1 MRAHGVS
8 GLFSSPLRLALD
20 RGGSD
25 NARHRLRGTRA
36 RSADPGRGA
45 GNVRALSHCATRL
58 RFALKDESK
67 AATDA
72 IKNTGGVV
80 TVVQSGGQYQ
90 VVIGNDVPEVYAE
103 LMKLLPDLADDSDD
117 DPASGRNLLDAFI
130 ALISGIFSPMLWT
143 LAGTG
148 LFKAFTA
155 MFASFGWLSQTS
167 DTYTVLYA
175 ASDAFM
181 NFLPLVLAV
190 TAARHFKA
198 NQFTSMAIAGALV
211 YPSVVAMNDGA
222 PHTFFGIPL
231 VVMSYT
237 SSVLPIIVAVWVQS
251 YIERACMRLVPSSF
265 RNFMTPWITVLIM
278 VPLTLLTIGPA
289 TTLIADGIAS
299 SVQWLFATVPL
310 IGGIVIGGFW
320 QVFVM
325 FGLHWGLVPI
335 MTQEITTNG
344 YSLIYGPIEAAVLAQ
359 AAATA
364 AVMLRT
370 RDKRT
375 RELAGPA
382 SLSGFLAGVTEP
394 AIYGV
399 NLPRK
404 LPFYF
409 GIVGG
414 AIGGA
419 LGALAGGRVGQAG
432 IFPSLIGLPAYL
444 LDTPNVAL
452 WLIGVILA
460 VVISFTLTFFFGVR
474 DEDTTGTA
482 GPADDVE
489 GAQTA
494 GSADNQTQTTGP
506 EPATAPDGDEGDG
519 KTAGRPGAPADIS
532 VVSPIAGRV
541 IDLQEVPDPVFSSG
555 VMGEGAGIVPA
566 DGTVVAPI
574 TGDVVVATDTG
585 HAFGIKSD
593 DDVEILVHVG
603 IDTVTMK
610 GDGFTAAVVKGQ
622 RVQAGDVL
630 VHVDLERIKA
640 AGYSPI
646 TVLLVTNA
654 ASYTA
659 VTSTRTGQDVQAGQD
674 ALVISR

>member
-1 MRAHGVS
+1 MPGTDYAA
-8 GLFSSPLRLALD
+8 LAPDL
-20 RGGSD
+20 
-25 NARHRLRGTRA
+25 LTRV
-36 RSADPGRGA
+36 GGA

-72 IKNTGGVV
+72 IKNTGSVV

>member
-1 MRAHGVS
+1 MPGTDYAA
-8 GLFSSPLRLALD
+8 LAADL
-20 RGGSD
+20 
-25 NARHRLRGTRA
+25 LTRV
-36 RSADPGRGA
+36 GGA

-155 MFASFGWLSQTS
+155 VFASFGWLSQTS

-474 DEDTTGTA
+474 DEDTTGSA

-494 GSADNQTQTTGP
+494 GGADNQTQTTGP

-519 KTAGRPGAPADIS
+519 KTAGWPGAPADIS

-566 DGTVVAPI
+566 DGTVVAPR

>member
-1 MRAHGVS
+1 MPGTDYAA
-8 GLFSSPLRLALD
+8 LAADL
-20 RGGSD
+20 
-25 NARHRLRGTRA
+25 LTRV
-36 RSADPGRGA
+36 GGA

-155 MFASFGWLSQTS
+155 VFASFGWLSQTS

-190 TAARHFKA
+190 TVARHFKA

-265 RNFMTPWITVLIM
+265 RNFMTPWITVLIR

-474 DEDTTGTA
+474 DEDTTGSA

-494 GSADNQTQTTGP
+494 GGADNQTQTTGP

-519 KTAGRPGAPADIS
+519 KTAGWPGAPADIS

>member
-1 MRAHGVS
+1 M
-8 GLFSSPLRLALD
+8 P
-20 RGGSD
+20 
-25 NARHRLRGTRA
+25 
-36 RSADPGRGA
+36 

-474 DEDTTGTA
+474 DEDTTGSA

-494 GSADNQTQTTGP
+494 GGADNQTQTTGP

-659 VTSTRTGQDVQAGQD
+659 VTSTRTGQDVQAGQY

>member
-1 MRAHGVS
+1 MPGTDYAA
-8 GLFSSPLRLALD
+8 LAPDL
-20 RGGSD
+20 
-25 NARHRLRGTRA
+25 LTRV
-36 RSADPGRGA
+36 GGA

-103 LMKLLPDLADDSDD
+103 LMKFLPDLADDSDD

>member
-1 MRAHGVS
+1 M
-8 GLFSSPLRLALD
+8 
-20 RGGSD
+20 
-25 NARHRLRGTRA
+25 
-36 RSADPGRGA
+36 
-45 GNVRALSHCATRL
+45 
-58 RFALKDESK
+58 
-67 AATDA
+67 
-72 IKNTGGVV
+72 
-80 TVVQSGGQYQ
+80 
-90 VVIGNDVPEVYAE
+90 VIGNDVPEVYAE

-474 DEDTTGTA
+474 DEDTTGSA

-494 GSADNQTQTTGP
+494 GGADNQTQTTGP

>member
-1 MRAHGVS
+1 MPGTDYAA
-8 GLFSSPLRLALD
+8 LAPDL
-20 RGGSD
+20 
-25 NARHRLRGTRA
+25 LTRV
-36 RSADPGRGA
+36 GGA

-103 LMKLLPDLADDSDD
+103 LMKFLPDLADDSDD

-474 DEDTTGTA
+474 DEDTTGSA

-494 GSADNQTQTTGP
+494 GGADNQTQTTGP

-659 VTSTRTGQDVQAGQD
+659 VTSTCTGQDVQAGQD

>member
-1 MRAHGVS
+1 MPGTDYAV
-8 GLFSSPLRLALD
+8 LAPDL
-20 RGGSD
+20 
-25 NARHRLRGTRA
+25 LTRV
-36 RSADPGRGA
+36 GGA

-474 DEDTTGTA
+474 DEDTTGSA

-494 GSADNQTQTTGP
+494 GGADNQTQTTGP

>member
-1 MRAHGVS
+1 MPGTDYAA
-8 GLFSSPLRLALD
+8 LAADL
-20 RGGSD
+20 
-25 NARHRLRGTRA
+25 LTRV
-36 RSADPGRGA
+36 GGA

-419 LGALAGGRVGQAG
+419 LGALAGGRFGQAG

-474 DEDTTGTA
+474 DEDTTGSA

-494 GSADNQTQTTGP
+494 GGADNQTQTTGP

-541 IDLQEVPDPVFSSG
+541 LDLQEGPDPVFSSG

>member
-1 MRAHGVS
+1 MPGTDYAA
-8 GLFSSPLRLALD
+8 LAADL
-20 RGGSD
+20 
-25 NARHRLRGTRA
+25 LTRV
-36 RSADPGRGA
+36 GGA

-155 MFASFGWLSQTS
+155 VFASFGWLSQTS

-474 DEDTTGTA
+474 DEDTTGSA

-494 GSADNQTQTTGP
+494 GGADNQTQTTGP

-519 KTAGRPGAPADIS
+519 KTAGWPGAPADIS

-585 HAFGIKSD
+585 HALGIKSD
-593 DDVEILVHVG
+593 DDVEILGHVG

>member
-1 MRAHGVS
+1 MPGTDYAA
-8 GLFSSPLRLALD
+8 LAADL
-20 RGGSD
+20 
-25 NARHRLRGTRA
+25 LTRV
-36 RSADPGRGA
+36 GGA

-474 DEDTTGTA
+474 DEDTTGSA

-494 GSADNQTQTTGP
+494 GGADNQTQTTGP
-506 EPATAPDGDEGDG
+506 EPATAPDGDEGDEGDG
-519 KTAGRPGAPADIS
+519 KTAGWPGAPADIS

>member
-1 MRAHGVS
+1 MPGTDYAA
-8 GLFSSPLRLALD
+8 LAADL
-20 RGGSD
+20 
-25 NARHRLRGTRA
+25 LTRV
-36 RSADPGRGA
+36 GGA

-155 MFASFGWLSQTS
+155 VFASFGWLSQTS

-474 DEDTTGTA
+474 DEDTTGSA

-494 GSADNQTQTTGP
+494 GGADNQTQTTGP

-519 KTAGRPGAPADIS
+519 KTAGWPGAPADIS

>member
-1 MRAHGVS
+1 MPGTDYAA
-8 GLFSSPLRLALD
+8 LAADL
-20 RGGSD
+20 
-25 NARHRLRGTRA
+25 LTRV
-36 RSADPGRGA
+36 GGA

-474 DEDTTGTA
+474 DEDTTGSA

-494 GSADNQTQTTGP
+494 GGADNQTQTTGP

-519 KTAGRPGAPADIS
+519 KTAGWPGAPADIS

>member
-1 MRAHGVS
+1 MPGTDYAA
-8 GLFSSPLRLALD
+8 LAADL
-20 RGGSD
+20 
-25 NARHRLRGTRA
+25 LTRV
-36 RSADPGRGA
+36 GGA

-90 VVIGNDVPEVYAE
+90 VVIGNYVPEVYAE

-474 DEDTTGTA
+474 DEDTTGSA

-494 GSADNQTQTTGP
+494 GGADNQTQTTGP

>member
-1 MRAHGVS
+1 MPGTDYAA
-8 GLFSSPLRLALD
+8 LAPDL
-20 RGGSD
+20 
-25 NARHRLRGTRA
+25 LTRV
-36 RSADPGRGA
+36 GGA

-474 DEDTTGTA
+474 DEDTTGSA

-494 GSADNQTQTTGP
+494 GGADNPTQPTGP

>member
-1 MRAHGVS
+1 MPGTDYAA
-8 GLFSSPLRLALD
+8 LAADL
-20 RGGSD
+20 
-25 NARHRLRGTRA
+25 LTRV
-36 RSADPGRGA
+36 GGA

-155 MFASFGWLSQTS
+155 MFASFVWLSQTS

-474 DEDTTGTA
+474 DEDTTGSA

-494 GSADNQTQTTGP
+494 GGADNQTQTTGP

>member
-1 MRAHGVS
+1 MPGTDYAA
-8 GLFSSPLRLALD
+8 LAADL
-20 RGGSD
+20 
-25 NARHRLRGTRA
+25 LTRV
-36 RSADPGRGA
+36 GGA

-103 LMKLLPDLADDSDD
+103 LMKLLPDLAHGSDD

-155 MFASFGWLSQTS
+155 VFASFGWLSQTS

-474 DEDTTGTA
+474 DEDTTGSA

-494 GSADNQTQTTGP
+494 GGADNQTQTTGP

-519 KTAGRPGAPADIS
+519 KTAGWPGAPADIS

>member
-1 MRAHGVS
+1 MPGTDYAA
-8 GLFSSPLRLALD
+8 LAPDL
-20 RGGSD
+20 
-25 NARHRLRGTRA
+25 LTRV
-36 RSADPGRGA
+36 GGA

-444 LDTPNVAL
+444 LDTPNIAL

>member
-1 MRAHGVS
+1 MPGTDYAA
-8 GLFSSPLRLALD
+8 LAPDL
-20 RGGSD
+20 
-25 NARHRLRGTRA
+25 LTRV
-36 RSADPGRGA
+36 GGA

-474 DEDTTGTA
+474 DEDTTGSA

-494 GSADNQTQTTGP
+494 GGADNQTQTTGP

-610 GDGFTAAVVKGQ
+610 GDGFTAAVVKEQ

>member
-1 MRAHGVS
+1 MPGTDYAA
-8 GLFSSPLRLALD
+8 LAPDL
-20 RGGSD
+20 
-25 NARHRLRGTRA
+25 LTRV
-36 RSADPGRGA
+36 GGA

-143 LAGTG
+143 LAGT
-148 LFKAFTA
+148 
-155 MFASFGWLSQTS
+155 GWLSQTS

>member
-1 MRAHGVS
+1 MPGTDYAA
-8 GLFSSPLRLALD
+8 LAADL
-20 RGGSD
+20 
-25 NARHRLRGTRA
+25 LTRV
-36 RSADPGRGA
+36 GGA
-45 GNVRALSHCATRL
+45 GNVRALSHCAIRL

-474 DEDTTGTA
+474 DEDTTGSA

-494 GSADNQTQTTGP
+494 GGADNQTQTTGP

>member
-1 MRAHGVS
+1 MPGTDYAA
-8 GLFSSPLRLALD
+8 LA
-20 RGGSD
+20 SD
-25 NARHRLRGTRA
+25 LLTRV
-36 RSADPGRGA
+36 GGA

-474 DEDTTGTA
+474 DEDTTGSA

-494 GSADNQTQTTGP
+494 GGADNQTQTTGP